1 MINGRKRQEPRRPLV
16 LQDEKREIL
25 KSLRD
30 SLSKTTGQNSA
41 LAKTRESPDIQTRH
55 ETHSSGGMPTSTA
68 QSKKQNSYKTKA
80 LHEIRETLKPYKTD
94 SGNSSLES
102 SQDGST
108 VGEHSKSIVQQLVAL
123 GHDEEKARQALA
135 ITGNKDLE
143 SAIDTIRKLQLE
155 GKNGISK
162 SGLNLR
168 PARKLSIETASP
180 GSDSASTRSES
191 PGGSALS
198 GFQRAIPGPQTS
210 RSQTPVTR
218 SPSRVLSPQTVPEM
232 VNGTQ
237 TPPPVPPRQP
247 IARELEMSYLSNQS
261 AGSTP
266 PHSQSTPQYQ
276 TGNNQLKNVPV
287 FNSPGLSPLG
297 HASSTVIQ
305 TSTPN
310 IQRVVSSP
318 VVQHQQPVQQ
328 ISKNIVQVKGH
339 QQNVTIKYQPRQPP
353 PPYNHIGQGMQ
364 QKVPTVMIGPGDPSQ
379 MHQNVQSPLSYRI
392 QVSSHS
398 VEQHSLESM
407 HVQQGQGHP
416 MQSQGHPIQGQGH
429 PVHAWEAQQQPIIM
443 QQVNSR
449 EVKKPV
455 LQTATVPVSALSH
468 PQNQKFIS
476 SVEKHI
482 NGSQTPQQQQQ
493 QQFVPK
499 TGKFQ
504 IHITDGNNG
513 QLIYPTTADR
523 STPEHYQHQIRTH
536 GGTKPVIQIQLG
548 HHPQYAHYPYSNID
562 HSLLMQHPSDTP
574 ISTPRSGSPMSVSR
588 NTNQSPMSI
597 SSNPSTN
604 SDIPDRP
611 PPPYPG
617 PGRPINLTNN
627 LVPGNPVPIIQPI
640 PQNPVTMGF
649 PHPQIVRSQPAAIQ
663 HGRATKPQGHGIPQP
678 VQLDQPP
685 VPPRI
690 PISQPQSKPPPPL
703 PPASDESQPPLP
715 PKTRKTPN
723 SELEGASSEQNDND
737 TDLETMSTTSDMSA
751 TDNKQTRTSPIPER
765 KPESEEKEILRR
777 DSSVRNYSPEAY
789 KFFMEQHIENLLK
802 NYSQRQTRKLQL
814 EREMAKANLS
824 EQAQL
829 QMRRMLQQ
837 KESNY
842 IRMKRSKMNKDMF
855 EKITT
860 LGVGAF
866 GEVHLVRKKDV
877 CQLYAMKVLR
887 KMDVYKRNQ
896 VAHVKAERDI
906 LAEADNE
913 WVVKLY
919 YSFQD
924 RDNLYFV
931 MDYIPGGDLMGLL
944 IKLGIFEEPLARFY
958 IAELVLA
965 IESVHKMGFIHRDI
979 KPDNILIDK
988 SGHIKLTDFGLC
1000 TGFRWT
1006 HNSKYYQKD
1015 GVHNRQDSMDVNC
1028 SESPMSAD
1036 CRCQKIKTLER
1047 RKQHKKCLAH
1057 SLVGTPNYIAPE
1069 VLLRQGYKA
1078 CCDWWSV
1085 GVILYEMLV
1094 GQPPFYA
1101 NTPQETQYKVIH
1113 WEQTLNIPRN
1123 ANLSKPAEN
1132 LILMLCCGADDRLGR
1147 NGADEIKKH
1156 LFFADITFEG
1166 LRKQHAPYK
1175 PQIRHAL
1182 DTSHFDPVEEREQ
1195 ESDLRNLDHTLNGK
1209 FPEHAFFEFT
1219 FKRFFDDAGHPYPAV
1234 KYSPEESEQS
1244 EETLQELQETES
1256 NTEGEGNA
1264 PVYV

>member
-30 SLSKTTGQNSA
+30 SLSRTTGTGQNNNNVTKA
-41 LAKTRESPDIQTRH
+41 RESPDIHGIQTRH
-55 ETHSSGGMPTSTA
+55 DSVSSGSAPGLTKPNTTA
-68 QSKKQNSYKTKA
+68 QTKKQNSYKTKA
-80 LHEIRETLKPYKTD
+80 LNEIRETLKPYKTD

-108 VGEHSKSIVQQLVAL
+108 TEISKAMLQHLAPGTS
-123 GHDEEKARQALA
+123 EEKARALV
-135 ITGNKDLE
+135 ISGGKELE
-143 SAIDTIRKLQLE
+143 TPIDTIHRLQLD

-162 SGLNLR
+162 TGLNIR
-168 PARKLSIETASP
+168 PRRKNSVDTASP

-191 PGGSALS
+191 PGLS
-198 GFQRAIPGPQTS
+198 SVPGFPRGIPGPQSS
-210 RSQTPVTR
+210 RSQTPVTA
-218 SPSRVLSPQTVPEM
+218 SRVLSPTTVPIM
-232 VNGTQ
+232 VNGAQ
-237 TPPPVPPRQP
+237 TPPPVPPRLP
-247 IARELEMSYLSNQS
+247 MGVS
-261 AGSTP
+261 AGNLHGQSSANDASFNSTQGALTP
-266 PHSQSTPQYQ
+266 TVSQSTPNYQ
-276 TGNNQLKNVPV
+276 ASSQSQKVPV
-287 FNSPGLSPLG
+287 FSSPGFSPFNMEHSRG
-297 HASSTVIQ
+297 NVSSAVIQ

-328 ISKNIVQVKGH
+328 LSQNIVQVRGGH
-339 QQNVTIKYQPRQPP
+339 QNVTIKYQPRQPP
-353 PPYNHIGQGMQ
+353 PPYSHQGQSTS
-364 QKVPTVMIGPGDPSQ
+364 QKAPTVLIRPAD
-379 MHQNVQSPLSYRI
+379 QSPLQRQNYQI

-398 VEQHSLESM
+398 LEQHSLESM
-407 HVQQGQGHP
+407 QIQQGQGQP
-416 MQSQGHPIQGQGH
+416 AWAAGQ
-429 PVHAWEAQQQPIIM
+429 PPIIM

-455 LQTATVPVSALSH
+455 LQTATTPISPLMQQH
-468 PQNQKFIS
+468 GPKYIS
-476 SVEKHI
+476 SVETHI
-482 NGSQTPQQQQQ
+482 NSSPVQQQQH
-493 QQFVPK
+493 VPK
-499 TGKFQ
+499 GFQ
-504 IHITDGNNG
+504 IQITDANNG
-513 QLIYPTTADR
+513 QLIYNGVDR
-523 STPEHYQHQIRTH
+523 RTPEQYQHQFRGH
-536 GGTKPVIQIQLG
+536 GVHKPVIQIQLNQ
-548 HHPQYAHYPYSNID
+548 HHQPYAYPYTNID
-562 HSLLMQHPSDTP
+562 HNIMMQQANDTP
-574 ISTPRSGSPMSVSR
+574 ISTPRSGSPMSISR

-597 SSNPSTN
+597 SSNPSTS

-617 PGRPINLTNN
+617 PGRPLNLTNN
-627 LVPGNPVPIIQPI
+627 LVPGNPVPIVQPI

-649 PHPQIVRSQPAAIQ
+649 PQPQIVRSQPAAIQ
-663 HGRATKPQGHGIPQP
+663 HGMATKPQGHPPPQ
-678 VQLDQPP
+678 QMQQDQPP
-685 VPPRI
+685 LPPRI
-690 PISQPQSKPPPPL
+690 PINQSKPPPPL
-703 PPASDESQPPLP
+703 PPSGQQEESQPPLP
-715 PKTRKTPN
+715 PKPRKTI
-723 SELEGASSEQNDND
+723 ETEGASSEQNDND
-737 TDLETMSTTSDMSA
+737 TDVETMSTTSDMS
-751 TDNKQTRTSPIPER
+751 TSDNKRTCTSPIPER
-765 KPESEEKEILRR
+765 KPDSEEKEILRR
-777 DSSVRNYSPEAY
+777 DSSVRNYSPQAY
-789 KFFMEQHIENLLK
+789 KFFMEQHVENLLK

-814 EREMAKANLS
+814 EKEMAKANLS
-824 EQAQL
+824 DQAQL

-855 EKITT
+855 ERITT

-877 CQLYAMKVLR
+877 MQLYAMKTLR

-944 IKLGIFEEPLARFY
+944 IKFGIFEEPLARFY

-1028 SESPMSAD
+1028 SESPMSID

-1069 VLLRQGYKA
+1069 VLLRQGYKS

-1101 NTPQETQYKVIH
+1101 QTPQETQYKVIH
-1113 WEQTLNIPRN
+1113 WEQTLKIPRE
-1123 ANLSKPAEN
+1123 ANLSQSSKD
-1132 LILMLCCGADDRLGR
+1132 LIIRLCCGPDERLGM
-1147 NGADEIKKH
+1147 NGAEEIKSH
-1156 LFFADITFEG
+1156 PFFSCIQFEG
-1166 LRKQHAPYK
+1166 LRKQSALYK
-1175 PQIRHAL
+1175 PKIRHAM
-1182 DTSHFDPVEEREQ
+1182 DTSNFDPVEEREDD
-1195 ESDLRNLDHTLNGK
+1195 SDSENEIRNLDHPLNGK

-1219 FKRFFDDAGHPYPAV
+1219 FKRFFDDAGHPYPTA
-1234 KYSPEESEQS
+1234 KYVAERSERTEEKKQD
-1244 EETLQELQETES
+1244 TES
-1256 NTEGEGNA
+1256 NGESNS

>member
-1 MINGRKRQEPRRPLV
+1 MLNGRKRQEPRRPLV

-25 KSLRD
+25 KSIRD
-30 SLSKTTGQNSA
+30 NLSKTTGQNNNVTSR
-41 LAKTRESPDIQTRH
+41 TRESPDSFGLQNRH
-55 ETHSSGGMPTSTA
+55 DSISSGSTTKVTTT
-68 QSKKQNSYKTKA
+68 QIKKQKNYKTKV
-80 LHEIRETLKPYKTD
+80 LNEIRETLKPYKTD

-102 SQDGST
+102 SQDGSSSMDRT
-108 VGEHSKSIVQQLVAL
+108 MLQQISDI
-123 GHDEEKARQALA
+123 GPNEDKGRQA
-135 ITGNKDLE
+135 ITVSGSKD
-143 SAIDTIRKLQLE
+143 IDTAIENIDRLQLD
-155 GKNGISK
+155 GKNGITK

-168 PARKLSIETASP
+168 PVRKHSVDTASP

-191 PGGSALS
+191 PIVSS
-198 GFQRAIPGPQTS
+198 MPGFSRAIPGPQAPS
-210 RSQTPVTR
+210 SQQI
-218 SPSRVLSPQTVPEM
+218 PSNSQSSQVLSSTNLPIM
-232 VNGTQ
+232 MNGTQ
-237 TPPPVPPRQP
+237 TPPPVPPRLPMGLSTSLQSP
-247 IARELEMSYLSNQS
+247 ISSDLSFLQS
-261 AGSTP
+261 QTIFSNSQ
-266 PHSQSTPQYQ
+266 HSQSTPQYQ
-276 TGNNQLKNVPV
+276 HGSQTKKKPV
-287 FNSPGLSPLG
+287 MSSPGMSPFQMEPSI
-297 HASSTVIQ
+297 ANVSSSLIQ

-318 VVQHQQPVQQ
+318 VAHNQQPVQQ
-328 ISKNIVQVKGH
+328 ISKNVVQVKGH
-339 QQNVTIKYQPRQPP
+339 QNVTIKLQNHPRQPP
-353 PPYNHIGQGMQ
+353 PPYIQSPVSQG
-364 QKVPTVMIGPGDPSQ
+364 KSPVVMIRPNDQSQLAYQSSPS
-379 MHQNVQSPLSYRI
+379 YKI
-392 QVSSHS
+392 QVSSQS
-398 VEQHSLESM
+398 LEQHTMESLQI
-407 HVQQGQGHP
+407 QQGQGHP
-416 MQSQGHPIQGQGH
+416 VSAWGASQ
-429 PVHAWEAQQQPIIM
+429 APIIM

-455 LQTATVPVSALSH
+455 LQTATMPVSPLAH
-468 PQNQKFIS
+468 QGHQKYVS

-482 NGSQTPQQQQQ
+482 NGSPGQQQQQ
-493 QQFVPK
+493 MHK
-499 TGKFQ
+499 GEKLR

-513 QLIYPTTADR
+513 HLIYNGSDR
-523 STPEHYQHQIRTH
+523 LQEQYQHQIRGH
-536 GGTKPVIQIQLG
+536 VGHKKPVIQIQFG
-548 HHPQYAHYPYSNID
+548 QHQPGTYPLNAMD
-562 HSLLMQHPSDTP
+562 HGVIMHTNDTP
-574 ISTPRSGSPMSVSR
+574 ISTPRSGSPMSISR

-597 SSNPSTN
+597 SSNPSTS

-627 LVPGNPVPIIQPI
+627 LVSGNPVPIVQPI

-649 PHPQIVRSQPAAIQ
+649 QPQIVRSQPAAI
-663 HGRATKPQGHGIPQP
+663 RQGVAIPLS
-678 VQLDQPP
+678 VTDQPP
-685 VPPRI
+685 LPPRI
-690 PISQPQSKPPPPL
+690 PLNQSKAPPPP
-703 PPASDESQPPLP
+703 PPGDNVDESQPPLP
-715 PKTRKTPN
+715 PKPHKTNTNADYERAP
-723 SELEGASSEQNDND
+723 SEQNDND
-737 TDLETMSTTSDMSA
+737 TDVESTTSDMSA
-751 TDNKQTRTSPIPER
+751 KENKRTCTSPIPER

-777 DSSVRNYSPEAY
+777 DSSVRNYSPQAY
-789 KFFMEQHIENLLK
+789 KFYMEQHVENLIK
-802 NYSQRQTRKLQL
+802 NYTQRQTRKLQL
-814 EREMAKANLS
+814 EKELAKTSLS
-824 EQAQL
+824 ADAQL

-855 EKITT
+855 ERITV

-866 GEVHLVRKKDV
+866 GEVHLVQKKGTN
-877 CQLYAMKVLR
+877 QLYAMKTLR

-944 IKLGIFEEPLARFY
+944 IKFGIFSENLSRFY

-1015 GVHNRQDSMDVNC
+1015 GHHNRQDSMDVNC
-1028 SESPMSAD
+1028 SESPMSVN
-1036 CRCQKIKTLER
+1036 CRCNKIKTLER
-1047 RKQHKKCLAH
+1047 RKQHMKCLAH

-1069 VLLRQGYKA
+1069 VLLREGYTS

-1101 NTPQETQYKVIH
+1101 TTPQETQYKVIH
-1113 WEQTLNIPRN
+1113 WKQTLNIPPEAR
-1123 ANLSKPAEN
+1123 LSTPAKD
-1132 LILMLCCGADDRLGR
+1132 LILRLCCGTDKRLGK
-1147 NGADEIKKH
+1147 NGASEIKTH
-1156 LFFADITFEG
+1156 EFFSNIQFEG
-1166 LRKQHAPYK
+1166 LRKQTAMYK
-1175 PQIRHAL
+1175 PKIRHAM
-1182 DTSHFDPVEEREQ
+1182 DTSNFDPVEEREQ
-1195 ESDLRNLDHTLNGK
+1195 DSDSENEILNLDNPQNGK

-1219 FKRFFDDAGHPYPAV
+1219 FKRFFDDAGHPYPTAKFV
-1234 KYSPEESEQS
+1234 TEQPD
-1244 EETLQELQETES
+1244 TES
-1256 NTEGEGNA
+1256 NGDTNS